1 MKENRVTDNAAGS
14 YDFGNFDQNQ
24 NELARLKRQAAIV
37 SELEAKVLRDAGLKS
52 GMRVLD
58 LACGPGIVSVLLAE
72 AVAPA
77 EVIGVDLSESLL
89 DEARAYA
96 ASRSASNVRFQQGN
110 VYSLDDSLGQ
120 FDFIYTRFLFQHL
133 ADPETALRVIRSRL
147 APGGKL
153 CVADIDDT
161 WLTLH
166 PEPDGFRSFTEQA
179 ARGQAANGGDRQVGR
194 KLGGML
200 QAAGLQEVAVQV
212 TTVSSRQLGMRN
224 FLDITTGFKKEQV
237 PASHAKQAEQEL
249 RAIYQLAEDEQA
261 WGFVAV
267 FVATGTRGA

>member
-1 MKENRVTDNAAGS
+1 MTDNAAGS

-37 SELEAKVLRDAGLKS
+37 SELEVQVLRNAGLKP

-133 ADPETALRVIRSRL
+133 ADPENALRVIRF
-147 APGGKL
+147 GEKY
-153 CVADIDDT
+153 
-161 WLTLH
+161 
-166 PEPDGFRSFTEQA
+166 RS
-179 ARGQAANGGDRQVGR
+179 
-194 KLGGML
+194 
-200 QAAGLQEVAVQV
+200 
-212 TTVSSRQLGMRN
+212 VSSLPS
-224 FLDITTGFKKEQV
+224 KKRSDVQKLPREI
-237 PASHAKQAEQEL
+237 AM
-249 RAIYQLAEDEQA
+249 DEQQIH
-261 WGFVAV
+261 
-267 FVATGTRGA
+267 R